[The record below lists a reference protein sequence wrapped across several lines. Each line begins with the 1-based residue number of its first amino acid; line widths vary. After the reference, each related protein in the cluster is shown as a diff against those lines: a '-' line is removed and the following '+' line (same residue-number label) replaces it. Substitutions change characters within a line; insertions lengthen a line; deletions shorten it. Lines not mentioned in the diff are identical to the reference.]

1 MDKPIVRRPRTTR
14 YVQNRLPPAIDLNNN
29 TQTEHT
35 MSKSESEPKTPSE
48 IDGVSRRDMLALTG
62 TGLAALAVTSCAPG
76 GDGATG
82 SAAPPAKSAP
92 ASDLDP
98 EITAILARDSRAPFD
113 SVRDWMAALE
123 SNGLLMRF
131 HRVDQ
136 DAYEIP
142 ALFFRATD
150 RFSMYGAPAM
160 LFDEVKIDGEWVK
173 GPVIINTQGHWNTD
187 AIIWDQPI
195 IPGDHYATY
204 RGAREYMQKMLTD
217 NGGKFPEIPPVEVSS
232 DKAPVKEVVLT
243 GDDVDLTKYAFVET
257 NPADAGRYV
266 NTGSHFMVDPEL
278 GANFGTYRCQIKGP
292 RKLGINP
299 EPNQTGYKMLMAA
312 KERGEKSMT
321 YSIVLGQDPV
331 VWMLSGTRVAPRG
344 FGPKPKPADELAI
357 AGGMRGKALEVVKSE
372 LTDILIP
379 AHAEFVIEG
388 EVMLDESTY
397 EPEGPFGEMFGY
409 LGPVKEEN
417 FVMHVKTITHR
428 KNPWLMNALTGMQ
441 RGMVTAPMDAVYSI
455 TLKKQIPNF
464 VEYTNPQDTMG
475 IVIMSIDKTGPGQGL
490 EAGMKIAK
498 RNPIAKIVI
507 VVDKEIN
514 ILDRREVMFAVGSR
528 WQPYP
533 ASEIIEETFGL
544 MTDPS
549 QVKYARTSKIVIDAT
564 RQMVGEGGK
573 ETFPET
579 NRDLL
584 IEGAPGVFEHVEKVY
599 GEALSNW
606 KRI

>member
-1 MDKPIVRRPRTTR
+1 
-14 YVQNRLPPAIDLNNN
+14 
-29 TQTEHT
+29 
-35 MSKSESEPKTPSE
+35 MSKPASEPKTLSE
-48 IDGVSRRDMLALTG
+48 TDGVSRRDLLALTG

-76 GDGATG
+76 GDGAPG
-82 SAAPPAKSAP
+82 AVAPAAESAP
-92 ASDLDP
+92 DSDLDP
-98 EITAILARDSRAPFD
+98 GITAILSRNTRAPFD
-113 SVRDWMAALE
+113 SFRDWMAALE
-123 SNGLLMRF
+123 ANGLLMRF

-136 DAYEIP
+136 DAYQIP

-150 RFSMYGAPAM
+150 RFSMYGAPSM
-160 LFDEVKIDGEWVK
+160 MFDEVKIDGEWVK

-187 AIIWDQPI
+187 AIIWDLPV
-195 IPGDHYATY
+195 IPGDHYTTY
-204 RGAREYMQKMLTD
+204 RSAREYLQKMLAE
-217 NGGKFPEIPPVEVSS
+217 NGGKFPEIPPVEMSR

-243 GDDVDLTKYAFVET
+243 GDEIDLTKFAFVKT
-257 NPADAGRYV
+257 NPADGGRYV

-278 GANFGTYRCQIKGP
+278 GGNFGTYRCQIKGP

-299 EPNQTGYKMLMAA
+299 EHNQTGYKMLMAA

-344 FGPKPKPADELAI
+344 FGPKPRPADELAI
-357 AGGMRGKALEVVKSE
+357 AGGMRGKPIEVVKSE
-372 LTDILIP
+372 LTDIMIP

-388 EVMLDESTY
+388 EVPLDESTY

-409 LGPVKEEN
+409 LGPIKEEN
-417 FVMHVKTITHR
+417 FVMHVKKVTHR
-428 KNPWLMNALTGMQ
+428 KDPWFVNALTGMQ
-441 RGMVTAPMDAVYSI
+441 RGMVTAPMDAMYSV
-455 TLKKQIPNF
+455 TLKKMIPNF

-475 IVIMSIDKTGPGQGL
+475 IVVMSIDKTGPGQGL
-490 EAGMKIAK
+490 DAGRKIAE
-498 RNPIAKIVI
+498 RNPIAKIII

-514 ILDRREVMFAVGSR
+514 VLDRTEVMFAVGSR

-533 ASEIIEETFGL
+533 ASEIMEDVFGL

-564 RQMVGEGGK
+564 RQLPGEGGK
-573 ETFPET
+573 EEFPET

-584 IEGAPGVFEHVEKVY
+584 IEGAPGIFEQVDELY
-599 GEALSNW
+599 GEAFSNW
-606 KRI
+606 KRV